1 MTTSAG
7 STSTGNVATI
17 NAPLGNDNMIR
28 RQKVVSADANKVGMF
43 PKEVK
48 EKAVG
53 KYNNVQ
59 VKGSDPTPKAK
70 PGRTKHPFTGKLVGD
85 SMTNNKNDKLKEGVL
100 DASDEDGWMA
110 KEQLY
115 KTAQYAIKLHQL
127 IGDTDNLEPW
137 IQAKITKAA
146 DYLSSVKHYME
157 YEQVNPHPTDEPS
170 SEEVVEPAMDM
181 MGLESVNP
189 RLKKGMQRVFG
200 NAQED
205 LATSLVK

>member
-1 MTTSAG
+1 MYIMHFYLFAET
-7 STSTGNVATI
+7 
-17 NAPLGNDNMIR
+17 
-28 RQKVVSADANKVGMF
+28 
-43 PKEVK
+43 VK

-53 KYNNVQ
+53 VKTGVQ
-59 VKGSDPTPKAK
+59 VKTKTDYPAQAK
-70 PGRTKHPFTGKLVGD
+70 RPENYTKGKLVGD
-85 SMTNNKNDKLKEGVL
+85 SMTNEKNDKLKEGVL

-146 DYLSSVKHYME
+146 DYLSSIKHYME

-170 SEEVVEPAMDM
+170 DEESLEPTVDL
-181 MGLESVNP
+181 MGMESVDP
-189 RLKKGMQRVFG
+189 RITKGMSRIFTSA
-200 NAQED
+200 NED

>member
-7 STSTGNVATI
+7 STSAGNVATV
-17 NAPLGNDNMIR
+17 NTPLGNGKMIR

-43 PKEVK
+43 PK
-48 EKAVG
+48 
-53 KYNNVQ
+53 Q

-137 IQAKITKAA
+137 VQAKITKAA

-181 MGLESVNP
+181 MGLESANP

-205 LATSLVK
+205 LATSLAK

>member
-7 STSTGNVATI
+7 SVATV
-17 NAPLGNDNMIR
+17 NTPLGNGKMIS
-28 RQKVVSADANKVGMF
+28 RQKAVSADANKVGMF

-48 EKAVG
+48 EK
-53 KYNNVQ
+53 
-59 VKGSDPTPKAK
+59 
-70 PGRTKHPFTGKLVGD
+70 GD

-137 IQAKITKAA
+137 VQAKITKAA